1 MQKSEVVLIITG
13 TTYFLLLV
21 SDIRIGD
28 GNTNNYT
35 FTRKR
40 WFAFAP
46 SVNEHWHTEFE
57 AILQAIIIN

>member
-13 TTYFLLLV
+13 TSYFLLLV
-21 SDIRIGD
+21 SHIRIRY
-28 GNTNNYT
+28 GNTTNYT

-46 SVNEHWHTEFE
+46 SVNEHWHIEFE
-57 AILQAIIIN
+57 AILHAIIIN